1 MKTMISPFWQN
12 AIISFITGGGFAAV
26 MGLVQY
32 KMKRKDNAKDKKEA
46 KADKTNEIA
55 AMVRELISW
64 KDDQTTL
71 SQKQSEML
79 LGLAHDKI
87 VYLGSQYIE
96 RGSITMQELD
106 DFDKYLYEPY
116 TELGGNGTGKMI
128 WERVNDLPVKS

>member
-1 MKTMISPFWQN
+1 MISPFWQN
-12 AIISFITGGGFAAV
+12 AIISFITGGGFATV

-64 KDDQTTL
+64 KDDQATL

-79 LGLAHDKI
+79 LGLAHDRI
-87 VYLGSQYIE
+87 VYLGSKYIE

-106 DFDKYLYEPY
+106 DFNEYLYEPY

>member
-1 MKTMISPFWQN
+1 MISPFWQN
-12 AIISFITGGGFAAV
+12 AIISFITGGGFATV

-64 KDDQTTL
+64 KDDQATL

-79 LGLAHDKI
+79 LGLAHDRI
-87 VYLGSQYIE
+87 VYLGSKYIE

-106 DFDKYLYEPY
+106 DFSKYLYEPY

-128 WERVNDLPVKS
+128 WERVNDLPAKS

>member
-1 MKTMISPFWQN
+1 MISPFWQN

>member
-1 MKTMISPFWQN
+1 MISPSWQN
-12 AIISFITGGGFAAV
+12 AIISFTTGGGFATV

-79 LGLAHDKI
+79 LGLAHDRI

-106 DFDKYLYEPY
+106 DFNKYLYEPY
-116 TELGGNGTGKMI
+116 AKLGGNGTGKMI

>member
-1 MKTMISPFWQN
+1 MISPFWQN
-12 AIISFITGGGFAAV
+12 AIISFITGGGFATV

-79 LGLAHDKI
+79 LGLAHDRI

>member
-1 MKTMISPFWQN
+1 MISPSWQN

-64 KDDQTTL
+64 KNEQTAL

-79 LGLAHDKI
+79 LGLAHDRI
-87 VYLGSQYIE
+87 VYLGSKYIA

-106 DFDKYLYEPY
+106 DFSKYLYEPY
-116 TELGGNGTGKMI
+116 ADLGVNGTGKAI

>member
-1 MKTMISPFWQN
+1 MISPFWQN
-12 AIISFITGGGFAAV
+12 AIISFITGGGFATV

-64 KDDQTTL
+64 KDDQATL

-79 LGLAHDKI
+79 LGLAHDRI
-87 VYLGSQYIE
+87 VYLGSKYIE
-96 RGSITMQELD
+96 RRSITMQELD
-106 DFDKYLYEPY
+106 DFNEYLYEPY